1 MAIKSEKYWKSRS
14 EQRLT
19 KVLRDAEKTL
29 KLLESQYKNASIS
42 INNDIQKL
50 YSQFAGE
57 NNISMDKAMEL
68 IHGSE
73 FVQWRMSMD
82 EYLKRIDMTGDKKL
96 LLELNTLAMR
106 SRITRLEALNAE
118 IMANVA
124 FMTQG
129 ADENTSLLLIRS
141 LENTYYESMY
151 DEYKDRNPKVFD
163 LMEKHNVGLSKAQ
176 IDRELKIP
184 WSGANY
190 STNLWN
196 NADYIANKCQQLV
209 AQNII
214 AGTSIDRLTSE
225 VTRLFGSNYRASAR
239 RLILTETAYI
249 KGQADKLTYERLG
262 IEEYELLATLDSRT
276 SKICQDKDGK
286 HYPLDEAVVGKNYPP
301 FHPHCRTTTV
311 KYDPDNEER
320 TRIARDKD
328 GKNVTVPYDMK
339 YKEWKEWVKSG
350 QSLDDWLEDNS
361 DFNIST
367 RIENDDNKGI
377 NKDKDIKVEH
387 SQISK
392 LKGSMKENEY
402 FDFKDNLDRA
412 PNSIKKLYANYG
424 DSINKI
430 VKSKRESYYRDADK
444 FLTYQIHREEYGL
457 NKFSTLA
464 HEYGHA
470 FDYNSKYNNLNHKE
484 SDGIKNAVNT
494 SFINL
499 LFANSCS
506 NSDEFLK
513 AYRKDK
519 EDLRDNYRE
528 VAKTIVK
535 NHHSHGLQDTLDG
548 MFLARDSGLV
558 RWGHGSKYYNRTYK
572 ILKDTKTHN
581 KVKKFYKDN
590 DYNVNRLMD
599 VADLIRDYEGA
610 SELFANISSALFTQ
624 DESLEF
630 IKKYLPNSYE
640 AYLKIL
646 EVISEI

>member
-1 MAIKSEKYWKSRS
+1 MAIKSEKYWKNRS

-42 INNDIQKL
+42 INKDIQKL
-50 YSQFAGE
+50 YSRFAAE

-82 EYLKRIDMTGDKKL
+82 EYLKRIDMTGDQKL

-106 SRITRLEALNAE
+106 SRITRLEALNTE

-129 ADENTSLLLIRS
+129 ADKNTTLLLIRS

-176 IDRELKIP
+176 VDRELKIP

-225 VTRLFGSNYRASAR
+225 VTRLFGSNYRASVR

-249 KGQADKLTYERLG
+249 KGQADKLTYEKLG

-276 SKICQDKDGK
+276 SKICQDKDGQ

-311 KYDPDNEER
+311 KYDPDTLGR
-320 TRIARDKD
+320 TRIARNKD

-339 YKEWKEWVKSG
+339 YK
-350 QSLDDWLEDNS
+350 DWLEW
-361 DFNIST
+361 I
-367 RIENDDNKGI
+367 KG
-377 NKDKDIKVEH
+377 
-387 SQISK
+387 
-392 LKGSMKENEY
+392 NE
-402 FDFKDNLDRA
+402 
-412 PNSIKKLYANYG
+412 
-424 DSINKI
+424 
-430 VKSKRESYYRDADK
+430 
-444 FLTYQIHREEYGL
+444 
-457 NKFSTLA
+457 
-464 HEYGHA
+464 
-470 FDYNSKYNNLNHKE
+470 
-484 SDGIKNAVNT
+484 GIQ
-494 SFINL
+494 L
-499 LFANSCS
+499 
-506 NSDEFLK
+506 EF
-513 AYRKDK
+513 
-519 EDLRDNYRE
+519 
-528 VAKTIVK
+528 
-535 NHHSHGLQDTLDG
+535 
-548 MFLARDSGLV
+548 
-558 RWGHGSKYYNRTYK
+558 
-572 ILKDTKTHN
+572 
-581 KVKKFYKDN
+581 
-590 DYNVNRLMD
+590 
-599 VADLIRDYEGA
+599 
-610 SELFANISSALFTQ
+610 
-624 DESLEF
+624 ESLEV
-630 IKKYLPNSYE
+630 N
-640 AYLKIL
+640 
-646 EVISEI
+646 

>member
-1 MAIKSEKYWKSRS
+1 MAIKSEKYWKNRS

-42 INNDIQKL
+42 INKDIQKL
-50 YSQFAGE
+50 YSRFAGE

-73 FVQWRMSMD
+73 YLEWRMSMD

-176 IDRELKIP
+176 IDRQLKIP

-209 AQNII
+209 AQQII

-249 KGQADKLTYERLG
+249 KGQADKLTYEKLG
-262 IEEYELLATLDSRT
+262 IEEYELLATLDNKT
-276 SKICQDKDGK
+276 SKICQDKDGE

-311 KYDPDNEER
+311 KYNPDTEGR

-339 YKEWKEWVKSG
+339 YK
-350 QSLDDWLEDNS
+350 DWLEW
-361 DFNIST
+361 I
-367 RIENDDNKGI
+367 KG
-377 NKDKDIKVEH
+377 
-387 SQISK
+387 
-392 LKGSMKENEY
+392 NE
-402 FDFKDNLDRA
+402 
-412 PNSIKKLYANYG
+412 
-424 DSINKI
+424 
-430 VKSKRESYYRDADK
+430 
-444 FLTYQIHREEYGL
+444 
-457 NKFSTLA
+457 
-464 HEYGHA
+464 
-470 FDYNSKYNNLNHKE
+470 
-484 SDGIKNAVNT
+484 GIQ
-494 SFINL
+494 L
-499 LFANSCS
+499 
-506 NSDEFLK
+506 EF
-513 AYRKDK
+513 
-519 EDLRDNYRE
+519 
-528 VAKTIVK
+528 
-535 NHHSHGLQDTLDG
+535 
-548 MFLARDSGLV
+548 
-558 RWGHGSKYYNRTYK
+558 
-572 ILKDTKTHN
+572 
-581 KVKKFYKDN
+581 
-590 DYNVNRLMD
+590 
-599 VADLIRDYEGA
+599 
-610 SELFANISSALFTQ
+610 
-624 DESLEF
+624 ESLEV
-630 IKKYLPNSYE
+630 N
-640 AYLKIL
+640 
-646 EVISEI
+646 

>member
-1 MAIKSEKYWKSRS
+1 MAIKSEKYWKNRS

-42 INNDIQKL
+42 INKDIQKL
-50 YSQFAGE
+50 YSQFAGD

-118 IMANVA
+118 ILANVA

-249 KGQADKLTYERLG
+249 KGQADKLTYEKLG
-262 IEEYELLATLDSRT
+262 IEEYEILATLDSRT
-276 SKICQDKDGK
+276 SKICQEKDGK
-286 HYPLDEAVVGKNYPP
+286 HYPLDEAEVGKNYPP
-301 FHPHCRTTTV
+301 FHPNCRTTTV
-311 KYDPDNEER
+311 KYDPDTEGR
-320 TRIARDKD
+320 TRIARDAN

-339 YKEWKEWVKSG
+339 YEGWKKYISGEFDDLEGLYDRKNKYVVNNIINGTYGVEINNEKQEPHMEATAKKGKSY
-350 QSLDDWLEDNS
+350 LFDDVNPQELLN
-361 DFNIST
+361 NYAGT
-367 RIENDDNKGI
+367 GI
-377 NKDKDIKVEH
+377 ME
-387 SQISK
+387 
-392 LKGSMKENEY
+392 
-402 FDFKDNLDRA
+402 LDRR
-412 PNSIKKLYANYG
+412 G
-424 DSINKI
+424 NKTNKEECIADKYIGVDYSSGLKTRKFKIHYSKNRIHI
-430 VKSKRESYYRDADK
+430 VPKRED
-444 FLTYQIHREEYGL
+444 
-457 NKFSTLA
+457 
-464 HEYGHA
+464 
-470 FDYNSKYNNLNHKE
+470 
-484 SDGIKNAVNT
+484 
-494 SFINL
+494 
-499 LFANSCS
+499 
-506 NSDEFLK
+506 
-513 AYRKDK
+513 
-519 EDLRDNYRE
+519 
-528 VAKTIVK
+528 
-535 NHHSHGLQDTLDG
+535 
-548 MFLARDSGLV
+548 
-558 RWGHGSKYYNRTYK
+558 
-572 ILKDTKTHN
+572 
-581 KVKKFYKDN
+581 
-590 DYNVNRLMD
+590 
-599 VADLIRDYEGA
+599 
-610 SELFANISSALFTQ
+610 
-624 DESLEF
+624 
-630 IKKYLPNSYE
+630 
-640 AYLKIL
+640 
-646 EVISEI
+646 